1 MNYWV
6 YMSKIYLGLPQWH
19 HREWYPHTSSAP
31 EALGLYTHSFS
42 SVEGN
47 LSFYGIPSQKNIQS
61 WDNVTPSGFKFCF
74 KFPKEISHKQ
84 GLTNCSR
91 QVCEFLNRI
100 RILNS
105 KLGVV
110 WLQLDQYFA
119 ASSMHKLERFLRDL
133 PTEFDYAVEVRNL
146 EFYQKDAVERQLNQ
160 LLQRLAINRVIFDT
174 RSFFA
179 NDSLSDSATIDA
191 LKVKPQ
197 VPTHA
202 LNTGRF
208 PFVRILLPMDV
219 SLGMYVIKQW
229 VSKVVSWLDEGLV
242 PYLFF
247 HTPDNASAPQ
257 LAKTFSQLLN
267 QQRPEVKIISL
278 WNELAP
284 QRDLF

>member
-19 HREWYPHTSSAP
+19 HREWYPHTSSAS

-74 KFPKEISHKQ
+74 KFPKEILHKQ

-208 PFVRILLPMDV
+208 PFVRILLPMDI

>member
-1 MNYWV
+1 
-6 YMSKIYLGLPQWH
+6 MSKIYLGLPQWH

>member
-1 MNYWV
+1 
-6 YMSKIYLGLPQWH
+6 MSKIYLGLPQWH
-19 HREWYPHTSSAP
+19 HGAWYPNTRSASKS
-31 EALGLYTHSFS
+31 LGLYTNSFN

-74 KFPKEISHKQ
+74 KFPREISHKQ
-84 GLTNCSR
+84 GLTHCSR

-100 RILNS
+100 RVLNS
-105 KLGVV
+105 KLGIV

-119 ASSMHKLERFLRDL
+119 ASSLHKLERFLCAL

-160 LLQRLAINRVIFDT
+160 LLQRLLINRVIFDT
-174 RSFFA
+174 RSLFA

-197 VPTHA
+197 VPTHV
-202 LNTGRF
+202 LNTGPN

-247 HTPDNASAPQ
+247 HTPDNVCAPQ
-257 LAKTFSQLLN
+257 VAKIFSQLVNL
-267 QQRPEVKIISL
+267 QRAQVKTISL